1 MTRGS
6 WASLRAVRRT
16 IAIIA
21 LLLVGA
27 VPAAR
32 AAAPPDVTFP
42 SYVVADGRDGRIL
55 AEQRADAPRAI
66 ASITKMMTA
75 YLALRAGALDK
86 TYAVPVAATTI
97 GESTAGLRAGRRV
110 SGRDL
115 LEGLMVPSA
124 NDAAETLAIGIDGSE
139 EAFVRRMNRT
149 AKQLGMTDTVYKAPY
164 GLDAEGQHSTAADQL
179 ILAQELM
186 KDAGLRPIVRLRS
199 AVIDGLRLAAANT
212 MLGVYAGAD
221 GVKTGHTNDA
231 GWCLA
236 ASAKRGG
243 RRIYVV
249 GLGAADQATRDRD
262 IARLLDWGFSQL
274 QGVVAVRAGTVG
286 GRLTLPYG
294 GTVDARVAKTLR
306 LTIRPG
312 ERVRLRYRLASAK
325 PPLEQGQEIGQVEVL
340 VGSAVAAKTSLV
352 AARDVAAPGI
362 VDRLSFMAG
371 HALDP
376 FGL

>member
-1 MTRGS
+1 
-6 WASLRAVRRT
+6 
-16 IAIIA
+16 
-21 LLLVGA
+21 
-27 VPAAR
+27 
-32 AAAPPDVTFP
+32 
-42 SYVVADGRDGRIL
+42 
-55 AEQRADAPRAI
+55 
-66 ASITKMMTA
+66 
-75 YLALRAGALDK
+75 
-86 TYAVPVAATTI
+86 
-97 GESTAGLRAGRRV
+97 
-110 SGRDL
+110 
-115 LEGLMVPSA
+115 
-124 NDAAETLAIGIDGSE
+124 
-139 EAFVRRMNRT
+139 
-149 AKQLGMTDTVYKAPY
+149 
-164 GLDAEGQHSTAADQL
+164 
-179 ILAQELM
+179 M

-286 GRLTLPYG
+286 GRLSLPYG

-312 ERVRLRYRLASAK
+312 ERVRLRYRLASA
-325 PPLEQGQEIGQVEVL
+325 Q
-340 VGSAVAAKTSLV
+340 A
-352 AARDVAAPGI
+352 AARAGPGDRAGRGAGGQHRGGEDVARRSARRGG
-362 VDRLSFMAG
+362 AG
-371 HALDP
+371 HRRPAVVHGRPRARPLRP
-376 FGL
+376 LIVRYPPAW

>member
-1 MTRGS
+1 MTRES

-139 EAFVRRMNRT
+139 QAFVRRMNRT

-274 QGVVAVRAGTVG
+274 QGVVAVRAGAVG
-286 GRLTLPYG
+286 GRLALPYG

-340 VGSAVAAKTSLV
+340 VGSTVAAKTSLV